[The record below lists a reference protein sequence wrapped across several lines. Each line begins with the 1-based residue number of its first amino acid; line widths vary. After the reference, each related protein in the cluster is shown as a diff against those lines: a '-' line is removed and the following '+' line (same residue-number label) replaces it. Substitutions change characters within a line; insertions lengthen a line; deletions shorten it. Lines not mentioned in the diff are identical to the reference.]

1 MNYYFTY
8 SDKNYIHIA
17 ERLFKS
23 LQTYSSCKI
32 IYYTINFDYE
42 NKFDNVIPIR
52 YDFDH
57 TKFLT
62 YELNDEEMQH
72 WTKKYMLY
80 LKVNLCLEIL
90 KIKEDNNYCC
100 IDSDMILIKNS
111 DFLFDKINNSIDFP
125 ILPLNCYEYMLM
137 DGHGNPY
144 DENNNFDIDKC
155 LEADLMRFLNIST
168 KKRNSLYKQCNLLI
182 FNKNSLKL
190 FKEWYDICY
199 YRPEIIKNKYLASL
213 NEESVLNCLLWKYD
227 YNINLDHIHINIP
240 LDEVDTLVSAFN
252 NSSDKAFFLKEF
264 CRIPEKEKI
273 QNILFLHGRPN
284 KKNYELL
291 EKEIIYKNQNF
302 NSTSFTESN
311 KKILLIINAVGMG
324 DALTTTPAI
333 RKLSNIYSSK
343 ISVISKY
350 HDLFKNNPYIEN
362 NFRFDEIIDKSQ
374 YEVFSLF
381 EQHST
386 CNINKIQTLRKH
398 HACCTQRSCAYD
410 LGFDLLNDELQLDF
424 FPNNSC
430 IYNFKSFGNYICLHT
445 TSNWKNRTWSQE
457 NWQNL
462 SDEISKLGFNI
473 AIIGKDY
480 EETNFDKSI
489 CYKKC
494 FVPSGKNV
502 IDITNDGSSIND
514 LWHVINNAKII
525 VTLDSGPLHLAG
537 TTDTWILQIGSA
549 RHPEFN
555 SPYRKGSQK
564 YKHIFVGGECSLFC
578 ASNLKYSVKEW
589 KTINSIHY
597 LPVCQENYETMRC
610 QPNSDQVLEQI
621 KLIVN
626 ENFNN

>member
-8 SDKNYIHIA
+8 SDKNYTHIA

-23 LQTYSSCKI
+23 LQTYSSYKI

-62 YELNDEEMQH
+62 YELNEEEMQH

-90 KIKEDNNYCC
+90 KTKEDNNYCC

-137 DGHGNPY
+137 DGHGNPF
-144 DENNNFDIDKC
+144 DENGNFDIDRC

-168 KKRNSLYKQCNLLI
+168 KKRNSFYKQCNLLI

-190 FKEWYDICY
+190 FEEWYDICY

-227 YNINLDHIHINIP
+227 YNDNFDHIHINIP
-240 LDEVDTLVSAFN
+240 LDEVNTFILAFN
-252 NSSDKAFFLKEF
+252 NPHDESFFLKDF

-284 KKNYELL
+284 QKNYQIL
-291 EKEIIYKNQNF
+291 EKEIIYKNKSENLSYF
-302 NSTSFTESN
+302 PKLN
-311 KKILLIINAVGMG
+311 KKLLLIINAVGMG
-324 DALTTTPAI
+324 DALTSTPAI

-343 ISVISKY
+343 ISIISNHY
-350 HDLFKNNPYIEN
+350 DLFKNNPYVEN
-362 NFRFDEIIDKSQ
+362 NFKFNETIDKSQ
-374 YEVFSLF
+374 YEVFSVF
-381 EQHST
+381 EQNS
-386 CNINKIQTLRKH
+386 INKLNKIESVRKH
-398 HACCTQRSCAYD
+398 HACCTERSCAYD
-410 LGFDLLNDELQLDF
+410 LGFDLTTDELQLDF
-424 FPNNSC
+424 FPTNDC
-430 IYNFKSFGNYICLHT
+430 IYDIKNFGDFICLHT
-445 TSNWKNRTWSQE
+445 TSNWKNRTWSNE
-457 NWQNL
+457 NWQEL
-462 SDEISKLGFNI
+462 SDKISDLGFNI
-473 AIIGKDY
+473 VIIGKDH
-480 EETNFDKSI
+480 EEVNFDKSI
-489 CYKKC
+489 CHKKC
-494 FVPSGKNV
+494 FVPLGQNV
-502 IDITNDGSSIND
+502 INISNDGSSIND
-514 LWHVINNAKII
+514 IWHIIDNAKAI

-537 TTDTWILQIGSA
+537 TTDTWIIQIGSA

-555 SPYRKGSQK
+555 APFRKGSQK

-589 KTINSIHY
+589 NTINAIHY

-610 QPNSDQVLEQI
+610 QPNSDQVLKQI
-621 KLIVN
+621 KSIIN
-626 ENFNN
+626 EDFNS